1 MNLVAVGFFF
11 LGMAALLVL
20 VFVAVRYLDEIEEL
34 LSKSV
39 YVSGNKKLY
48 APAGVIGKIMRI
60 CTISTVL
67 TMPGVFARRRLVD
80 VDQLRDFP
88 NSIKGFWSGHGAQCL
103 SLLWSSCFSVLFRRA
118 VII

>member
-39 YVSGNKKLY
+39 YVSGNKKTLCASRSYRKNNAHLY
-48 APAGVIGKIMRI
+48 YI
-60 CTISTVL
+60 
-67 TMPGVFARRRLVD
+67 
-80 VDQLRDFP
+80 
-88 NSIKGFWSGHGAQCL
+88 NSIDDAGCICA
-103 SLLWSSCFSVLFRRA
+103 
-118 VII
+118 

>member
-39 YVSGNKKLY
+39 YVAANKKLY

-88 NSIKGFWSGHGAQCL
+88 NSIKRVLVGAWCTMFI
-103 SLLWSSCFSVLFRRA
+103 SSMVFLFLGSF
-118 VII
+118 